1 MVEIWIQGFR
11 SRVSKFIRFILNDME
26 LAGVMGS
33 NIATYGALQVLDII
47 ASICSRSC
55 HHYVGRLLRVTD
67 DVGPQGHCGRSGQ
80 LGGGRV
86 AETRV
91 QGFAE
96 ARGLVDVEAQ
106 VRVSDSCVVAM
117 DGVTEPSRDL
127 SGNVVTTECE
137 VV

>member
-1 MVEIWIQGFR
+1 
-11 SRVSKFIRFILNDME
+11 
-26 LAGVMGS
+26 MGS
-33 NIATYGALQVLDII
+33 NIATYGALRVLDIV
-47 ASICSRSC
+47 ASICSRLC
-55 HHYVGRLLRVTD
+55 HHYLGKLLQDGVAD
-67 DVGPQGHCGRSGQ
+67 DVGRRGHRGRSGQ
-80 LGGGRV
+80 LGGGHV
-86 AETRV
+86 AEARV
-91 QGFAE
+91 QGFAK